1 MEMNFIKKYAITRM
15 LRYASHQSD
24 ENIIRMIDIAN
35 KYFIKSEKVRWEAEK
50 IRRIFVEHQPGAQLA
65 KNTLSRI
72 SKQSLDCVIQ
82 NFFINAAVIGSQRQE
97 QLRKELNISLPWF
110 FVISPTARCN
120 LTCVGCYAGNYSK
133 QEDLSFELVDR
144 IFNEAKDLGIY
155 FVTVSGGEPFMWPHL
170 LDIMEKH
177 HDMFFQIYTNGTLIT
192 KDVANR
198 LGKLGNA
205 APAISIEGFEKETD
219 ARRGE
224 GTFKRIMEA
233 MDNLRNAG
241 VLFGFSATPTKL
253 NIETLM
259 SDEFIDLMIE
269 KGCSIGWFFQYVP
282 IGRKP
287 DVSLMATPEQRF
299 RLRRRSIEIRKTK
312 PIFIGDFWNDGP
324 YVGGCICGAR
334 QGGYFH
340 INCHG
345 DVEPCVFLQ
354 FSVDNIKDKKLID
367 VIQSPFFKAFQ
378 DAQPYRENNNLLT
391 PCALID
397 NPQVLRDIVT
407 KFNAKPSYNSSMDVI
422 TDPEI
427 ISFLDNYTKEYR
439 KLVDPIWENDLK
451 FKYKTWKQRW
461 TNN

>member
-65 KNTLSRI
+65 KNTFSRI

-82 NFFINAAVIGSQRQE
+82 NFFINAAVIGRQRQE
-97 QLRKELNISLPWF
+97 QLRKELNIWLPWF

-241 VLFGFSATPTKL
+241 VPFGFSATPTKL

-299 RLRRRSIEIRKTK
+299 RLRRRSIEIRNTK

-334 QGGYFH
+334 QAGYFH

-378 DAQPYRENNNLLT
+378 EAQPYRENNNLLT

-461 TNN
+461 T

>member
-1 MEMNFIKKYAITRM
+1 MKMDFIKKYAITRM

-24 ENIIRMIDIAN
+24 ENIIKMIDIAN

-65 KNTLSRI
+65 KNTFSRI

-82 NFFINAAVIGSQRQE
+82 NFFINAAVIGRQRQE
-97 QLRKELNISLPWF
+97 QLRKELNIWLPWF

-170 LDIMEKH
+170 LDIFEKH

-241 VLFGFSATPTKL
+241 VPFGFSATPTKN

-299 RLRRRSIEIRKTK
+299 RLRRRSIEIRNTK

-334 QGGYFH
+334 QAGYFH
-340 INCHG
+340 INCRG

-378 DAQPYRENNNLLT
+378 DAQPYRENDNLLT

-427 ISFLDNYTKEYR
+427 ISFLDNYTQEYR

-461 TNN
+461 TND

>member
-65 KNTLSRI
+65 KNTFSRI

-82 NFFINAAVIGSQRQE
+82 NFFINAAVIGRQRQE
-97 QLRKELNISLPWF
+97 QLRKELNIWLPWF

-241 VLFGFSATPTKL
+241 VPFGFSATPTKL

-299 RLRRRSIEIRKTK
+299 RLRRRSIEIRNTK

-334 QGGYFH
+334 QAGYFH

-378 DAQPYRENNNLLT
+378 EAQPYRENNNLLT

>member
-65 KNTLSRI
+65 KNTFSRI

-82 NFFINAAVIGSQRQE
+82 NFFINAAVIGRQRQE
-97 QLRKELNISLPWF
+97 QLRKELNIWLPWF

-241 VLFGFSATPTKL
+241 VPFGFSATPTKL

-299 RLRRRSIEIRKTK
+299 RLRRRSIEIRNTK

-334 QGGYFH
+334 QAGYFH

-378 DAQPYRENNNLLT
+378 EAQPYRENNNLLT

-407 KFNAKPSYNSSMDVI
+407 EFNAKPSYNSSMDVI

-427 ISFLDNYTKEYR
+427 ISFLDNY
-439 KLVDPIWENDLK
+439 
-451 FKYKTWKQRW
+451 
-461 TNN
+461 

>member
-82 NFFINAAVIGSQRQE
+82 NFFINAAVIGRQRQE
-97 QLRKELNISLPWF
+97 QLRKELNIWLPWF

-241 VLFGFSATPTKL
+241 VPFGFSATPTKL

-299 RLRRRSIEIRKTK
+299 RLRRRSIEIRNTK

-334 QGGYFH
+334 QAGYFH

-378 DAQPYRENNNLLT
+378 EAQPYRENNNLLT

-422 TDPEI
+422 TNPEI

>member
-1 MEMNFIKKYAITRM
+1 MTMNFIKKYAITRM

-24 ENIIRMIDIAN
+24 ENIIKMIDIAN

-65 KNTLSRI
+65 KNTFSRI

-82 NFFINAAVIGSQRQE
+82 NFFINAAVIGRQRQE
-97 QLRKELNISLPWF
+97 QLRKELNIWMPWF
-110 FVISPTARCN
+110 FVISPTAKCN

-133 QEDLSFELVDR
+133 QEDLSFELADR

-233 MDNLRNAG
+233 MDNLSNAC
-241 VLFGFSATPTKL
+241 VPFGFSATPTKL

-269 KGCSIGWFFQYVP
+269 KGCAIGWFFQYVP

-299 RLRRRSIEIRKTK
+299 RLRRRSIEIRNTK

-427 ISFLDNYTKEYR
+427 ISFLDNYIKEYR

>member
-65 KNTLSRI
+65 KNTFSRI

-82 NFFINAAVIGSQRQE
+82 NFFINAAVIGRQRQE
-97 QLRKELNISLPWF
+97 QLRKELNIWLPWF

-241 VLFGFSATPTKL
+241 VPFGFSATPTKL

-299 RLRRRSIEIRKTK
+299 RLRRRSIEIRNTK

-334 QGGYFH
+334 QAGYFH

>member
-65 KNTLSRI
+65 KNTFSRI

-82 NFFINAAVIGSQRQE
+82 NFFINAAVIGRQRQE
-97 QLRKELNISLPWF
+97 QLRKELNIWLPWF

-241 VLFGFSATPTKL
+241 VPFGFSATPTKL

-299 RLRRRSIEIRKTK
+299 RLRRRSIEIRNTK

-334 QGGYFH
+334 QAGYFH

-378 DAQPYRENNNLLT
+378 NAQPYRENDNLLT

-407 KFNAKPSYNSSMDVI
+407 EFNAKPSYNSSMDVI

-427 ISFLDNYTKEYR
+427 ISFLDNYSKEYQ

-461 TNN
+461 ANN